1 MRCTRLGQPRGCS
14 SSPPRPAASP
24 PCLERRIPRRG
35 RRRVAPPCPSRGR
48 TRPLSR
54 PGGAQTTPSLP
65 RLRRRGAGP
74 ELAGRRGDT
83 MWPPPPP
90 TRRRESP
97 RQVQAASFAPA
108 QPPPSPAGG
117 VLSPSSGGPTGG
129 RRRRL
134 RMNAATPAA
143 APTPP
148 AATPTKS
155 AMGGPA
161 DPTTSVNESVSA
173 VRRAVP
179 FWSSAMNLY
188 VWLPAESVS
197 ESRNTAPVPF
207 PPPTYRIST
216 GVPSRTRDTVGA
228 SPSRSTYR
236 TEKRNT
242 VRASPSVG
250 STLGFVRTGAR
261 FTAAGGGDFRTSY
274 S

>member
-1 MRCTRLGQPRGCS
+1 MRCTRLGRSRGCS

-24 PCLERRIPRRG
+24 PCLERRIPRLG

-117 VLSPSSGGPTGG
+117 GPPPPPPPPPGGGGP
-129 RRRRL
+129 
-134 RMNAATPAA
+134 
-143 APTPP
+143 PP
-148 AATPTKS
+148 
-155 AMGGPA
+155 
-161 DPTTSVNESVSA
+161 
-173 VRRAVP
+173 
-179 FWSSAMNLY
+179 
-188 VWLPAESVS
+188 
-197 ESRNTAPVPF
+197 
-207 PPPTYRIST
+207 
-216 GVPSRTRDTVGA
+216 
-228 SPSRSTYR
+228 
-236 TEKRNT
+236 
-242 VRASPSVG
+242 
-250 STLGFVRTGAR
+250 
-261 FTAAGGGDFRTSY
+261 GGG
-274 S
+274 